1 MSDTTLGQA
10 CLLTGNT
17 RGAVATI
24 GVVGE
29 RLGTRLSGLLT
40 AASGDPILPGQVRYA
55 NWHGDANA
63 ETTPGTDIS
72 VPVDPDSSNSLSQTS
87 AAPESVV
94 LTRRADLNGH
104 GPHAGWESWEIHC
117 HGGVAAAA
125 RLLADLRSAG
135 FAALAPQTWSLHF
148 GSRPDDDPD
157 ASFENLPSEQSGL
170 VRETIQVLI
179 RTQTTRTAAI
189 ALDQYRGGLR
199 DFVRD
204 SRQKMAQI
212 DGIAQVRDAAARAL
226 EFAELGKHL
235 DQPWRV
241 VLAGPPNVGK
251 SSLINAILG
260 FRRSITMDSP
270 GTTRDVL
277 EARAVIDGWPI
288 RFSDTAGLRGD
299 ADSAV
304 EVAGIEAARRELAQ
318 ADLVVWV
325 TAVDAAA
332 VDAAAGFDRT
342 VSRPESAGSNPNRDS
357 AEPLMRRGC
366 RELRVI
372 NQVDRLPETSWPPA
386 DDRILTSAVSGHGI
400 DELRRR
406 IAEIL
411 IPKAPASGEAVPLV
425 PRQRDRLQEIA
436 DAADEASLRA
446 ALDRLTDEPA
456 I

>member
-1 MSDTTLGQA
+1 MADTTPGQA

-24 GVVGE
+24 GVVGN
-29 RLGTRLSGLLT
+29 RLGSRLSRLLSPV
-40 AASGDPILPGQVRYA
+40 SGDPILPGHVRYA
-55 NWHGDANA
+55 NWHGETTI
-63 ETTPGTDIS
+63 ETTP
-72 VPVDPDSSNSLSQTS
+72 VPSSSLRFAADSHPSGV
-87 AAPESVV
+87 PESVV
-94 LTRRADLNGH
+94 LTRRADLSEH
-104 GPHAGWESWEIHC
+104 SPHAGWESWEIHC
-117 HGGVAAAA
+117 HGGIAAAN

-135 FAALAPQTWSLHF
+135 FATLAPQMWSLHF
-148 GSRPDDDPD
+148 GSQPNDDRDT
-157 ASFENLPSEQSGL
+157 AFENLPGEQSGL
-170 VRETIQVLI
+170 VRETLQVLI

-189 ALDQYRGGLR
+189 ALDQYRSGLR

-204 SRQKMAQI
+204 SRQEMAKA
-212 DGIAQVRDAAARAL
+212 DGIAHVRDAAARAL
-226 EFAELGKHL
+226 EFAELGRHL

-288 RFSDTAGLRGD
+288 RFSDTAGLRRD
-299 ADSAV
+299 ADSAI

-325 TAVDAAA
+325 TAISAAA
-332 VDAAAGFDRT
+332 DFDR
-342 VSRPESAGSNPNRDS
+342 SGSLPDSAGSNPIQDS
-357 AEPLMRRGC
+357 AESLTRRGC

-372 NQVDRLPETSWPPA
+372 NQVDRLPQNLWPPA
-386 DDRILTSAVSGHGI
+386 DDRTLTSAVSGNGI

-406 IAEIL
+406 IVDIL
-411 IPKAPASGEAVPLV
+411 IPKVPAPGEAVPLV
-425 PRQRDRLQEIA
+425 SRQRDRLQEIA
-436 DAADEASLRA
+436 NAADEASLRA
-446 ALDRLTDEPA
+446 ALDRLADEPA